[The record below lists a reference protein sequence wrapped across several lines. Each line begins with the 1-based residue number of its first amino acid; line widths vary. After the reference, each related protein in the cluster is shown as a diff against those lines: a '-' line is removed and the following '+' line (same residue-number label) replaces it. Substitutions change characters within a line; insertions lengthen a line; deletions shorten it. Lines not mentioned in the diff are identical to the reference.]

1 MEGLWSL
8 ELMLID
14 LLVHDVVEEAVV
26 KAEEEW

>member
-14 LLVHDVVEEAVV
+14 LLVRDVVEEAVV